1 MAIVEGFRRF
11 SDLLRCSRVLV
22 KTDQKALS
30 FIFSRNTSRIKSEK
44 LVRWRLELSQYNFDI
59 SYHKGC
65 DNVSADALSRLASL
79 ENKTCQQLHRD
90 LAHAG
95 ITRLYEY
102 VQRYKLPFSVQEVR
116 KTVTD
121 CQTCALWKPKFY
133 QPPKQQL
140 IQSTRPW
147 ERLSIDIVGPKEIS
161 QSGNQ
166 YLLTVIDEYS
176 RFPFAFPLRKITS
189 SSVKGCLAQLFSI
202 FGPPSFIHSD
212 RGTQFQSEKFQEFCF
227 SRGIGLSRTSP
238 YHPKGNGQ
246 NERYNGVIWKSVQCL
261 LHSEDRKGSAWEDLL
276 PGALYALRTLIN
288 TVTRETPHDR
298 LFNFTRKAGG
308 GVFAQ
313 AWWIRAGSDAYLKK
327 HVRNKDEVPV
337 IPVKIVEVIT
347 PNLTRVSFPD
357 GRIDTVSAGDLSRR
371 PTDDTLNI
379 PSPAS
384 EDVEIAN
391 RGSQDN
397 DVPVI
402 DDDQPAATVPEETA
416 TAPRRSNRDD
426 DQPAATVPEGTTTAP
441 RRSNRVRNKPKHL
454 EDYEINIE

>member
-1 MAIVEGFRRF
+1 MAVVEGFRQF

-22 KTDQKALS
+22 KTDQRALS

-79 ENKTCQQLHRD
+79 ENNTCQQLHRD

-95 ITRLYEY
+95 DTRLYEY

-116 KTVTD
+116 QTATD

-166 YLLTVIDEYS
+166 YLLTVIDKYS
-176 RFPFAFPLRKITS
+176 RFTFAFPLRKITS

-212 RGTQFQSEKFQEFCF
+212 RGTQFQSEEFQEFCF

-238 YHPKGNGQ
+238 YHPKGNG
-246 NERYNGVIWKSVQCL
+246 RTKDTTVS
-261 LHSEDRKGSAWEDLL
+261 SGSPYSA
-276 PGALYALRTLIN
+276 
-288 TVTRETPHDR
+288 
-298 LFNFTRKAGG
+298 FSTRKAGK
-308 GVFAQ
+308 A
-313 AWWIRAGSDAYLKK
+313 L
-327 HVRNKDEVPV
+327 P
-337 IPVKIVEVIT
+337 
-347 PNLTRVSFPD
+347 
-357 GRIDTVSAGDLSRR
+357 GRISCLEHCPPFEPSSTPLPAKRLTIGCSTSQGRQEEVSS
-371 PTDDTLNI
+371 
-379 PSPAS
+379 
-384 EDVEIAN
+384 
-391 RGSQDN
+391 
-397 DVPVI
+397 
-402 DDDQPAATVPEETA
+402 
-416 TAPRRSNRDD
+416 PRRGGYE
-426 DQPAATVPEGTTTAP
+426 PAVMRT
-441 RRSNRVRNKPKHL
+441 
-454 EDYEINIE
+454 